1 MKIMFLYWLVD
12 IIIVISEKNVW
23 KTGVH
28 LDMIL

>member
-1 MKIMFLYWLVD
+1 MFIYWLVD